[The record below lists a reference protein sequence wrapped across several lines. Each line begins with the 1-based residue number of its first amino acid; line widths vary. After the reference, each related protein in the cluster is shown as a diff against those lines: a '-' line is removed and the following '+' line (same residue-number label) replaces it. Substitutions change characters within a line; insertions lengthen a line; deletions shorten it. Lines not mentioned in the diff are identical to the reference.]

1 MCVYVQANV
10 VMCMFV
16 CIRMRA
22 SLWYANPLTCINKHY
37 LALDVNK
44 QVAAQRNPS
53 KISYICITMNGS
65 GWGGVQHGLENTLC
79 KNVFD
84 IYVTNSLCLRIT
96 WHGGIISRA
105 LDCQLR
111 ETRFLCYDFVS
122 NTFFQTTLLQFI

>member
-1 MCVYVQANV
+1 MRTLLCAGL
-10 VMCMFV
+10 CAFV
-16 CIRMRA
+16 CVLPCARA
-22 SLWYANPLTCINKHY
+22 RSRYANPLTCINKHY

-84 IYVTNSLCLRIT
+84 IYVTNSLCLRMT

-105 LDCQLR
+105 LR
-111 ETRFLCYDFVS
+111 KTRFLCYDSVS